1 MSALQYPPATG
12 KPAQARPPQR
22 QAAPASGLKVNVGKT
37 ERTLSG
43 FGGAVAVGYGLSR
56 GSLGGLVLAALGG
69 GLIYRSVTGHCTAY
83 NKLGIDTAEGEQGRT
98 GTGTEPGAAKTVRV
112 RRTFTVAKPAE
123 ECYRYWRQLDNL
135 PKFMTHLNSVKVTG
149 DMTSHWEAKAPLG
162 RTVAWDAEI
171 TEDQPN
177 KKIAWK
183 SVGEPDIENEGS
195 VEFHKAPGDRG
206 TLVTAEVRYN
216 PPGGKLGATLA
227 WLLGEEPEI
236 QVTEDLRHFKEVM
249 ETGEIATVEG
259 QSTGR

>member
-1 MSALQYPPATG
+1 MSALQYPPAAG
-12 KPAQARPPQR
+12 KPAVRPSVITP
-22 QAAPASGLKVNVGKT
+22 GLNVNVGKT

-43 FGGAVAVGYGLSR
+43 VGGAVAIGYGLTR
-56 GSLGGLVLAALGG
+56 GTLGGLALAAIGG
-69 GLIYRSVTGHCTAY
+69 GLLFRSVTGHCGAY
-83 NKLGIDTAEGEQGRT
+83 KVLGIDTAEGQGSHD
-98 GTGTEPGAAKTVRV
+98 GTGAGSAKTVRV
-112 RRTFTVAKPAE
+112 RRTFTVAKSAE

-135 PKFMTHLNSVKVTG
+135 PKFMTHLNSVKVT
-149 DMTSHWEAKAPLG
+149 DQKHSHWEAKAPLG
-162 RTVAWDAEI
+162 RTVSWDAEI

-195 VEFHKAPGDRG
+195 VEFRTAPGGRG
-206 TLVTAEVRYN
+206 TQVTAEIRYN

-249 ETGEIATVEG
+249 ETGEIATVAG
-259 QSTGR
+259 QPAGR